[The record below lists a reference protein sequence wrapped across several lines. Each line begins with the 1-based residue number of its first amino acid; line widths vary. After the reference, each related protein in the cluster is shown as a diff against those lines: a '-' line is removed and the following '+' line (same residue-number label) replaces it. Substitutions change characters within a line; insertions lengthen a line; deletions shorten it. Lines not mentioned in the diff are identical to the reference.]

1 MEGFYRQKESGTKE
15 VISKRKDCFR
25 PGLSFSFLSFSFFFF
40 GAREAKSR
48 GFIMQIASLVLIR
61 KFQMTV

>member
-25 PGLSFSFLSFSFFFF
+25 PGLSFSFLSFSFFFLV
-40 GAREAKSR
+40 REKLRA
-48 GFIMQIASLVLIR
+48 GVLSCR
-61 KFQMTV
+61 LPH